1 MAYEDKFD
9 GLLAAIKHARS
20 ENAEVIV
27 VPSPETLG
35 DNYVELVES
44 LNRIS
49 AAGLSLKILPPSEWK
64 RPDYSRN

>member
-1 MAYEDKFD
+1 MAYEDKFN
-9 GLLAAIKHARS
+9 GLLAAVKQARDAD
-20 ENAEVIV
+20 AEVIV

-35 DNYVELVES
+35 DDYVELEES

-49 AAGLSLKILPPSEWK
+49 AAGLSLKILPPNERK